1 MTEKEDLM
9 VIAKDEYDALGK
21 ELLRSHL
28 INIRYQARC
37 TCEIDFKDLFDTE
50 FMND

>member
-9 VIAKDEYDALGK
+9 VIAKDEYDAIGK
-21 ELLRSHL
+21 EILRSYL
-28 INIRYQARC
+28 INFRYQARC
-37 TCEIDFKDLFDTE
+37 TCKIDFKE